1 MNENG
6 KIYKTQKQQNNK
18 KMLPAY
24 ILARLGGCFFL
35 WSTTVIPWVFI
46 PGVWFWNTYAH
57 YEYKPECASPLYKR
71 VCIVFICNVYIYF
84 CTS

>member
-18 KMLPAY
+18 KMLPTY
-24 ILARLGGCFFL
+24 ILARLGRCFYS
-35 WSTTVIPWVFI
+35 WSSTVIPWVSI
-46 PGVWFWNTYAH
+46 PGVWLWDTYTH
-57 YEYKPECASPLYKR
+57 YEYKSESASPLYKR
-71 VCIVFICNVYIYF
+71 VRIVFICNVYICF